1 MGARARLAVLVVA
14 AALAA
19 PASSSAGVFVGQNKD
34 LLNPDDGEQP
44 VVTLSFDEKLHR
56 ATVTVTGDNTGFSK
70 TWNFQPAV
78 PGREY
83 TLTWTQK
90 AGTEDDYT
98 VSVEM
103 VSPSGEKY
111 TEEAWVYFASARP
124 ITARIPAESVDL
136 ETRSFDLHS
145 NHPPSKVELEVLDD
159 RMKVIG
165 QSTFKVEGATP
176 GKPVRVTWE
185 QQLDGNIFKVT
196 ATAYDKFGYWAGVE
210 IIPWSL
216 SIPHE
221 DVNFETA
228 KHEILPEEAPKVDKA
243 YEEIV
248 KAVDKYGEWVTC
260 TLFVG
265 GYTDTVGDPSSNLAL
280 SERRAR
286 ALAQYFVSKGASF
299 PIYYQG
305 FGESVLAVKTEDS
318 VDMKA
323 NRRALYIITAGTP
336 PGGAET
342 PRRNWKK
349 IQ

>member
-1 MGARARLAVLVVA
+1 MRLWIAAVLVA
-14 AALAA
+14 AALVPMSA
-19 PASSSAGVFVGQNKD
+19 SAGVFVGQNKD
-34 LLNPDDGEQP
+34 LLNPDQGEQP
-44 VVTLSFDEKLHR
+44 IVTLGFDEKLHR
-56 ATVTVTGDNTGFSK
+56 ATVTITGDGTPFSQ
-70 TWNFQPAV
+70 TWNFPGAG

-83 TLTWTQK
+83 ELTWKQQP
-90 AGTEDDYT
+90 GIEVDYT

-103 VSPSGEKY
+103 VSSNGEKY
-111 TEEAWVYFASARP
+111 TEEVWVYFASARP
-124 ITARIPAESVDL
+124 ITARIPVESVDM
-136 ETRSFDLHS
+136 EAKAFDLVS
-145 NHPPSKVELEVLDD
+145 NHPPSRVELEVIDD
-159 RMKVIG
+159 RMKTIG
-165 QSTFKVEGATP
+165 QSTFKVTEATP
-176 GKPVRVTWE
+176 GSPVRVTWE
-185 QQLDGNIFKVT
+185 QQMDGNIFKIT

-221 DVNFETA
+221 DVNFA
-228 KHEILPEEAPKVDKA
+228 SGKHDVVAEEAPKVDDA

-260 TLFVG
+260 TLFIG
-265 GYTDTVGDPSSNLAL
+265 GYTDTVGDAGSNQGL

-286 ALAQYFVSKGASF
+286 ALAQYFQSKGAKF

-305 FGESVLAVKTEDS
+305 FGESVLAVQTEDS

-336 PGGAET
+336 PVTKET
-342 PRRNWKK
+342 PRGNWKK